1 MAETRPIKPS
11 CETFLPGHCIH
22 WIQGKKSGEP
32 GQPVIPVSL
41 VVHDDGLVD
50 IEGSDLKLTVWSHSP
65 GLLRR
70 SFNSCWGRAWW
81 KPRFHVLAVPGPSG
95 SVFNMA
101 RLDQRT
107 PCKQRVRPREGEPV
121 EEYILRAMHED
132 GGYIIP
138 ASALVLRDAAKG
150 SGKSGDDES

>member
-11 CETFLPGHCIH
+11 CGTFLPGHTVH

-50 IEGSDLKLTVWSHSP
+50 IEASDLKLTLWNHSP

-70 SFNSCWGRAWW
+70 AFNSWAGRAWW

-95 SVFNMA
+95 CAFNMA
-101 RLDQRT
+101 QLDELT
-107 PCKQRVRPREGEPV
+107 PCKQRVRPRTGQPV
-121 EEYILRAMHED
+121 EEFILRAMRED
-132 GGYIIP
+132 GGCIIRG
-138 ASALVLRDAAKG
+138 SDLVRRDAPKG
-150 SGKSGDDES
+150 SAKSADDGA